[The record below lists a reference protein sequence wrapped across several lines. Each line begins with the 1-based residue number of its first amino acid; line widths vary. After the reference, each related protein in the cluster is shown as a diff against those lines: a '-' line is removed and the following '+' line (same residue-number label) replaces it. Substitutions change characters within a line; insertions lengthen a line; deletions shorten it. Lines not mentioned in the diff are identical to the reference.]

1 MKKNLELLND
11 FLEKSGVS
19 MSALARAIGVSAGAI
34 SQFRKGEYRGDNAL
48 LGEKITSYIKNYNEK
63 MAKSGSEKAIKKDEI
78 YKSRDFKMANFIISE
93 AVNEREIAL
102 IYGEAGSGKTT
113 VLKEFANAHSNA
125 ILIEVTPHT
134 SARVMLEDLCEA
146 LKLTAPKGLR
156 PMLKAVARFLSMSD
170 RIILIDEAEHLPL
183 RALEDLRRIADF
195 SRTPVVLCGTGILL
209 QNLVG
214 RNKELRQLY
223 SRICGKYEF
232 KGLSKAESREFFG
245 EFIYEF
251 AKENF
256 RSSAKLHKKAVKLAE
271 IQGCEI
277 SKEVVA
283 EATKMIIL

>member
-48 LGEKITSYIKNYNEK
+48 LGEKITSYIRNYNEK
-63 MAKSGSEKAIKKDEI
+63 KAKTDKEPKKRDEI

-245 EFIYEF
+245 DFIYEF

>member
-1 MKKNLELLND
+1 
-11 FLEKSGVS
+11 
-19 MSALARAIGVSAGAI
+19 
-34 SQFRKGEYRGDNAL
+34 
-48 LGEKITSYIKNYNEK
+48 
-63 MAKSGSEKAIKKDEI
+63 
-78 YKSRDFKMANFIISE
+78 MANFIISE

-245 EFIYEF
+245 DFIYEF
-251 AKENF
+251 AK
-256 RSSAKLHKKAVKLAE
+256 
-271 IQGCEI
+271 
-277 SKEVVA
+277 
-283 EATKMIIL
+283 

>member
-48 LGEKITSYIKNYNEK
+48 LGEKITSYIRNYNEK
-63 MAKSGSEKAIKKDEI
+63 KAKTDKGLRDEI

-256 RSSAKLHKKAVKLAE
+256 RSSSKLHKKAVKLAQ
-271 IQGCEI
+271 IQNCEI
-277 SKEVVA
+277 NKEVVA